1 MRTVLLLCI
10 LSSLL
15 PNCQCQYEYV
25 YTYNAIV
32 IGVVVGITA
41 IVGIVLLVLICRRI
55 KCSLKRQYN
64 IVDDASMDIG

>member
-15 PNCQCQYEYV
+15 PNCQCQFEYV

-32 IGVVVGITA
+32 AGIVVGIVT
-41 IVGIVLLVLICRRI
+41 IVGIVLLVLICRRVR
-55 KCSLKRQYN
+55 CELKKQYN
-64 IVDDASMDIG
+64 IVDNGSMDIG